1 MHCSQIN
8 TIMEVDGTTP
18 KGWYINIII
27 ITVCP
32 HYFCQK
38 KTAPLCH
45 LRNFH
50 HLLISKKT
58 KPQALGPQS
67 QAALPHELQGLAPA
81 THHWAKMIAALPVTP
96 HAMLPVSETALLHSK
111 RSEKVAKKYGSF
123 FSHLRQASRVCVHTC
138 YTFCLQLHQNMGWTF
153 TSFLQ
158 RWMSFLAIF
167 SESGSQL
174 VECLEVFIFSRPWA
188 VTWNKEAPPS
198 RAKSLGANCT
208 TTLRTSKSTA
218 CKVWRDSYPPIW
230 MNKEWVQPLKDSV
243 SGTWSSI
250 TFVGGKQTCF
260 SVPDIC
266 RLRCLWTWRPAC
278 TSHTYAELC

>member
-1 MHCSQIN
+1 MPS
-8 TIMEVDGTTP
+8 
-18 KGWYINIII
+18 
-27 ITVCP
+27 
-32 HYFCQK
+32 
-38 KTAPLCH
+38 
-45 LRNFH
+45 
-50 HLLISKKT
+50 S
-58 KPQALGPQS
+58 
-67 QAALPHELQGLAPA
+67 LAPTRA
-81 THHWAKMIAALPVTP
+81 TRTSPSDPPLSQNNSSRWFLQRSPWLP
-96 HAMLPVSETALLHSK
+96 MLHVSETALLHSK
-111 RSEKVAKKYGSF
+111 RSEKVPQKKKTGAF

-174 VECLEVFIFSRPWA
+174 VECLEVFIFSRPKLLPE
-188 VTWNKEAPPS
+188 TRRLPLC

-218 CKVWRDSYPPIW
+218 CKVWRDSYAPIW
-230 MNKEWVQPLKDSV
+230 MNKKWVQPLKDSV
-243 SGTWSSI
+243 SGTWS
-250 TFVGGKQTCF
+250 TCF

>member
-1 MHCSQIN
+1 
-8 TIMEVDGTTP
+8 MEVDGTTP
-18 KGWYINIII
+18 KGYVHTI
-27 ITVCP
+27 
-32 HYFCQK
+32 FAK
-38 KTAPLCH
+38 KNKLHCAIY
-45 LRNFH
+45 RNFH
-50 HLLISKKT
+50 HLISQT

-81 THHWAKMIAALPVTP
+81 THHWAKMIAAGDFFNAPRDSPCCMFRKLPYFTRKGP
-96 HAMLPVSETALLHSK
+96 K
-111 RSEKVAKKYGSF
+111 RSQKNLVPF

-230 MNKEWVQPLKDSV
+230 MNKKWVQPLKDSV
-243 SGTWSSI
+243 SGTWSLINVKGLYLFRSKN
-250 TFVGGKQTCF
+250 FV